1 MQHLDSEQI
10 DILKYLDKNVYID
23 RAIAFKTFSLSSD
36 YSIDSLLQ
44 NGFIHK
50 LEPINQNIDS
60 NPALDMFLLSGKGIA
75 YLRYL
80 KEFDEDKKR
89 MQHIE
94 RIKYWTPIFIST
106 ILSVIAI
113 IISLLK

>member
-44 NGFIHK
+44 NGFIRK
-50 LEPINQNIDS
+50 LEPVNQNIDS
-60 NPALDMFLLSGKGIA
+60 SPVLDMFLLSGKGIA
-75 YLRYL
+75 YLRTL
-80 KEFDEDKKR
+80 EEITEEQKR
-89 MQHIE
+89 NKLIE
-94 RIKYWTPIFIST
+94 AVKYWTPIFIST

-113 IISLLK
+113 IISLSK